1 MVLLVARRALAPAAI
16 VAVIFVFAGTAQ
28 SASLTRPESELLRA
42 MNAAR
47 AAHGLR
53 PLRLDARLER
63 AARGHSRT
71 MLRTQSFSHGAYD
84 ARIRRAGVR
93 APCVGENL
101 AWGAGALSRAQV
113 MVNMWLASPAH
124 RANLL
129 RPGFRT
135 VGVGAVRGT
144 FEGYAGA
151 LLVTTDF
158 AGR

>member
-1 MVLLVARRALAPAAI
+1 MPALVPRRALTLAAAI
-16 VAVIFVFAGTAQ
+16 AVSLTVAGNAQTA
-28 SASLTRPESELLRA
+28 ALTRPETAILRV
-42 MNAAR
+42 MNEVR
-47 AAHGLR
+47 AANGLR
-53 PLRLDARLER
+53 PLRLDVRLER

-71 MLRTQSFSHGAYD
+71 MLRTQSFFHGDYIT
-84 ARIRRAGVR
+84 RIRRAGVR
-93 APCVGENL
+93 APCIGENL
-101 AWGAGALSRAQV
+101 AWGTGALSQARAI
-113 MVNMWLASPAH
+113 VNGWLASPPH